1 MSKYQEA
8 LDRLCMW
15 ATNKYCALQVP
26 NAEYKDL
33 KALLQELVDKATPE
47 KPRKETFITGKS
59 AYLCPTCQYALSSGK
74 EYVSPTLRYCECCGQ
89 ALDWSEEN
97 EE

>member
-1 MSKYQEA
+1 MNKYKVA
-8 LDRLCMW
+8 LDRLFMW
-15 ATNKYCALQVP
+15 ANGYCALEIESE
-26 NAEYKDL
+26 EYKYL

-47 KPRKETFITGKS
+47 KPQKETFITGKS
-59 AYLCPTCQYALSSGK
+59 AYLCPTCHFCLLGDK
-74 EYVSPTLRYCECCGQ
+74 EYVSPTLRYCKCCGQ